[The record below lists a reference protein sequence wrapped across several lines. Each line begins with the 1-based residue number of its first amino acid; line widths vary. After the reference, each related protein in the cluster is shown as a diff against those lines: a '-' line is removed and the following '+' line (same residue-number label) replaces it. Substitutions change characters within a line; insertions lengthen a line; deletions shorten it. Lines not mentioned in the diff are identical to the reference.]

1 MTSIMQEN
9 QSEITEFILLGF
21 GELPHLQIFL
31 FLVFLVIYI
40 LTMTFNILTV
50 ILIVTDH
57 HLHTPMYFFLGN
69 LSFLETVY
77 SSTTLPR
84 MLTSLLTEDKTISF
98 KGCHI
103 QLYFFDLLIG
113 TECYLLSVMSYDR
126 FLAICKPLYYAT
138 LMNGKLCIQLASASW
153 INSILFTSIY
163 LILVLQLKYCNSN
176 EMDHFFCDSLALVN
190 ISCSDTSLVKY
201 ASVILTFVFSFP
213 PFLLTLISYIYI
225 IDSILKIPSTTGRQ
239 KAFSTC
245 SSHVI
250 VVSLF
255 YGALIIVYVTPKTE
269 AMRDLNKI
277 FSLFYTVLPP
287 LVNPLVYSLRNKDVK
302 ESFRK
307 ATGKILEGH
316 FLN

>member
-1 MTSIMQEN
+1 MQRN
-9 QSEITEFILLGF
+9 LSEITEFILLGF
-21 GELPHLQIFL
+21 GDLPHLHIFL
-31 FLVFLVIYI
+31 FLVFLGIYI
-40 LTMTFNILTV
+40 LTIAFNILMV
-50 ILIVTDH
+50 FLIVTDH

-69 LSFLETVY
+69 LSFLEAAY

-84 MLTSLLTEDKTISF
+84 MLTSLLTGDKTISV
-98 KGCHI
+98 KGCHT
-103 QLYFFDLLIG
+103 QFFVVALLIG

-138 LMNGKLCIQLASASW
+138 LMNGKLCIQLASCSW
-153 INSILFTSIY
+153 INSIVAITI
-163 LILVLQLKYCNSN
+163 ILVLIWQLRYCGSN
-176 EMDHFFCDSLALVN
+176 EIDHFFCESLSLVK

-201 ASVILTFVFSFP
+201 FILILGFLFSFP
-213 PFLLTLISYIYI
+213 PFLLTVISYMYI
-225 IDSILKIPSTTGRQ
+225 IAAILKIPSTTGKQ

-250 VVSLF
+250 VVSMF
-255 YGALIIVYVTPKTE
+255 YGALIIVYVIPKTE
-269 AMRDLNKI
+269 AMRNVSKI

-287 LVNPLVYSLRNKDVK
+287 LINPLVYSLRNKDVK